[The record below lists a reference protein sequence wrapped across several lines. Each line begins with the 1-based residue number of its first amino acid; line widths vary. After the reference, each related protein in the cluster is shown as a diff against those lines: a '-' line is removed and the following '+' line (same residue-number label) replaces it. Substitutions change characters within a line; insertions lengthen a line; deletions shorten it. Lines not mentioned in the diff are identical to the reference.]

1 MRLADLVLPAMDDG
15 VDADSAVDMIV
26 GRNHGNE
33 LEEDREEVSVT
44 WGLSGSPNARFR
56 LT

>member
-15 VDADSAVDMIV
+15 VDAASAVDMIV